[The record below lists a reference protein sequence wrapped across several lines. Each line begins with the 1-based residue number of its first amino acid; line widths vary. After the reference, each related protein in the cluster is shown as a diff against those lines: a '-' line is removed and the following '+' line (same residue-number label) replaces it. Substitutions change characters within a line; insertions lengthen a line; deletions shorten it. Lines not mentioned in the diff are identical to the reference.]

1 MCPMCQFETPTMA
14 LSLNH
19 LRLVFGS
26 NLRFSVRCGVGG
38 CSYTG
43 QSFSAPY
50 SHIYRTHSSSGI
62 IQKRGSRQQAATPT
76 PLNIHVPSHSN
87 HEDLLPGWSV

>member
-1 MCPMCQFETPTMA
+1 MGATCA
-14 LSLNH
+14 LVCVVALVAALTLAKAFL
-19 LRLVFGS
+19 LR
-26 NLRFSVRCGVGG
+26 
-38 CSYTG
+38 T
-43 QSFSAPY
+43 
-50 SHIYRTHSSSGI
+50 HIYRTHSSSGI